1 MCTSPTWLTLTRR
14 EAESN
19 DKGIISKVRMGV
31 VVCDGVLLIKHPPI
45 RYTPPPSVVLIDK
58 VLKAAMD
65 HESRGVDIASLELLL
80 E

>member
-1 MCTSPTWLTLTRR
+1 
-14 EAESN
+14 
-19 DKGIISKVRMGV
+19 MGV
-31 VVCDGVLLIKHPPI
+31 MVCDGVLLIKHPPI

-65 HESRGVDIASLELLL
+65 HESRGLDIASLELLL